1 MIDTLA
7 NELMTFF
14 HGVDLAWLRVP
25 SQGVLVSTLAALLV
39 TTGMWRQRSNLGRFS
54 NPLRAGFRF
63 HRNRYRWSTDIPA
76 GVFRFVFGFTG
87 KHQLALL
94 ALSVMAMPI
103 LYATLE
109 LPKTIIN
116 GAINSGHFPKLLAGV
131 GVSQLQYLFLL
142 CGLYLVVVAL
152 SGFLKYSINV
162 YKGRVGEG
170 LLRRLRL
177 SVYRKWRSGGAP
189 ANSELIPVI
198 IQEVEPVGGFASDSF
213 VLPAFQGG
221 TFLTI
226 LTFML
231 VQDLTLGIAAIA
243 LLPVKIVLIPRLQ
256 RRVNTLARHRVKE
269 IRTLGGLIGESP
281 TQNVDGVLSASS
293 IARSIR
299 RIQAIRF
306 EVFRRKFFMK
316 ALSNFIS
323 HMTPFFFYSIG
334 GYLVINGELSFG
346 ALVAVLAAYK
356 DFSAPLRELFKYYQ
370 TMEDVRVRYEE
381 IRRFLGMGV
390 HSVTVEVPG
399 RTVASSQRSGF
410 EPVTTAASAELRT
423 VPVGFRT

>member
-1 MIDTLA
+1 M
-7 NELMTFF
+7 
-14 HGVDLAWLRVP
+14 
-25 SQGVLVSTLAALLV
+25 
-39 TTGMWRQRSNLGRFS
+39 
-54 NPLRAGFRF
+54 
-63 HRNRYRWSTDIPA
+63 
-76 GVFRFVFGFTG
+76 
-87 KHQLALL
+87 
-94 ALSVMAMPI
+94 
-103 LYATLE
+103 
-109 LPKTIIN
+109 
-116 GAINSGHFPKLLAGV
+116 
-131 GVSQLQYLFLL
+131 
-142 CGLYLVVVAL
+142 
-152 SGFLKYSINV
+152 
-162 YKGRVGEG
+162 
-170 LLRRLRL
+170 
-177 SVYRKWRSGGAP
+177 
-189 ANSELIPVI
+189 
-198 IQEVEPVGGFASDSF
+198 EPVGGFASDSF

-226 LTFML
+226 LAFML
-231 VQDLTLGIAAIA
+231 AQDLTLGIAAVV
-243 LLPVKIVLIPRLQ
+243 LLPVQIMLIPRLQ
-256 RRVNTLARHRVKE
+256 RRVNALARRRVKE

-281 TQNVDGVLSASS
+281 TRNVDGVLSASS

-410 EPVTTAASAELRT
+410 EPVTTAAGAELRT

>member
-1 MIDTLA
+1 M
-7 NELMTFF
+7 MTFLQ
-14 HGVDLAWLRVP
+14 GVDLSWLRVETH
-25 SQGVLVSTLAALLV
+25 GVLLSTLVVLLA
-39 TTGMWRQRSNLGRFS
+39 TIRMWRKRAVLGRFG
-54 NPLRAGFRF
+54 NPLHAGFRS
-63 HRNRYRWSTDIPA
+63 NRPRSRWSTDIPE
-76 GVFRFVFGFTG
+76 GVFRFVFRFTG

-94 ALSVMAMPI
+94 ALSAMAMPV

-116 GAINSGHFPKLLAGV
+116 GAIDSGHFPIPLAGV
-131 GVSQLQYLFLL
+131 GVSQVQFLFML

-152 SGFLKYSINV
+152 NGFLKYSINI

-177 SVYRKWRSGGAP
+177 SVYRRWRRTGGAP
-189 ANSELIPVI
+189 SNSELIPVI

-231 VQDLTLGIAAIA
+231 VQDLTLGIAAVA
-243 LLPVKIVLIPRLQ
+243 LLPVQIVLIPRLQ
-256 RRVNTLARHRVKE
+256 RRVNALARRRVKE
-269 IRTLGGLIGESP
+269 VRTLGGLIGESP
-281 TQNVDGVLSASS
+281 TRNMNGVLSASS

-306 EVFRRKFFMK
+306 EIFRRKFFMK
-316 ALSNFIS
+316 ALNNFIA

-334 GYLVINGELSFG
+334 GYLVIRGELSFG

-381 IRRFLGMGV
+381 IRRFLGIG
-390 HSVTVEVPG
+390 SKCYARGPG
-399 RTVASSQRSGF
+399 RAVANSHTSEF
-410 EPVTTAASAELRT
+410 ESVAPAAGAVMPLGLRT
-423 VPVGFRT
+423 